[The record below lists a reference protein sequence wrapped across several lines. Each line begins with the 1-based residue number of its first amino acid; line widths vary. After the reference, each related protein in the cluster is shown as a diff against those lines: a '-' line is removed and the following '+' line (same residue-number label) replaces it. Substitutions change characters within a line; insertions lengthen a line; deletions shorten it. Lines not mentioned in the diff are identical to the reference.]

1 MKKKRPF
8 VKKDAG
14 NVPAG
19 IQFFNKSMGMGES
32 MQNEKVTLE
41 YEDLPIEVNYGK
53 IDDMTGVGREFVAEE
68 VSYDFE
74 VDKERVV
81 DKIWDF
87 MQEDASWGN
96 VVKYVARSGSDA
108 VKDYIEENFDELFDY
123 FNEDLLHH
131 FKDEAIEAATVDYE
145 APEEDDGEYYYEDED
160 FFEEYEQPRTLRESI
175 KQLDID
181 TDGEYDLLNLYEASL
196 IENNKKECISLE
208 RMLKE
213 GKDASVIYRHLN
225 RAFRSSQNLHESI
238 MSDLDIEVQEAGGK
252 DEWLYR
258 ADAEIKHLETELAFL
273 KDHAPREMRVGG
285 AFDSIVEIEDAITA
299 TEEELENW
307 RNKKAVVMGE

>member
-1 MKKKRPF
+1 MKKKKPF

-41 YEDLPIEVNYGK
+41 YEDLPIEVNYGE
-53 IDDMTGVGREFVAEE
+53 IDDTTGVGREFAADE

-87 MQEDASWGN
+87 MQEDVSWGD
-96 VVKYVARSGSDA
+96 VVESFNNSED
-108 VKDYIEENFDELFDY
+108 VKAYIEENFDELFDY

-131 FKDEAIEAATVDYE
+131 FKDEAIEEAIVDYE
-145 APEEDDGEYYYEDED
+145 VPEEDDGEYYYEDED
-160 FFEEYEQPRTLRESI
+160 FFEDYEQPRTLRESI
-175 KQLDID
+175 KKLDVD

-196 IENNKKECISLE
+196 IENNRRGCASLE

-225 RAFRSSQNLHESI
+225 RAFLSSQNLHESI

-252 DEWLYR
+252 EDWLYR

-273 KDHAPREMRVGG
+273 KDQAPREMRVGG